1 MGKFFLTLK
10 TEQLA
15 GVLLVL
21 ALHGM
26 LLYGLI
32 SYRMLPPPE
41 EAITLMV
48 ELINPPAQSRPEP
61 TQPPQPVRPQPIAP
75 LQQLVAQAV
84 TVLPDEPIAP
94 PPPLPAPVFVPVM
107 PVLPA
112 LPPQAV
118 TLSAELSVN
127 CPERTPPAYPSF
139 SIRLNEQGRVVL
151 RVELDAEG
159 RISDVSFKSRSGSV
173 RLDEAAV
180 AAVKTW
186 RCRPAI
192 REGLAVPAVALQP
205 FDFILEGH

>member
-1 MGKFFLTLK
+1 M
-10 TEQLA
+10 
-15 GVLLVL
+15 LLVL

-48 ELINPPAQSRPEP
+48 ELINPPAQQRTEP